1 MIITSTTIISS
12 IVVFLLVMLPLVS
25 FLLFV
30 KAKLAPS
37 GKITIKINGEKEI
50 EVDGG
55 GTLLS
60 TLSNEGIFLPSAC
73 GGGGTCI
80 QCTCQVNVGGGEIL
94 PTEEPH
100 FSRKEVTENYRLSC
114 QVKVRENIEKVL
126 FVIITSD
133 RGMAGA
139 FNTNVLKVAHKAIDD
154 FGKENAQLIC
164 IGKKSATYFKSRGYN
179 IVLDYIDFW
188 NSLSFDI
195 GLNVAQDIILR
206 YMHMDV
212 DKVQV
217 IYNKFINVGRQEVC
231 DEIFL
236 PITPSAELIEDKNKL
251 SDMIYEPSKK
261 NVVEKMI
268 PRYLNI
274 IIWQYLLE
282 SNASEQA
289 ARMLAMENATSNAD
303 DMIKELTLQFNK
315 ARQTAITTEMLEI
328 VSGAE
333 ALN

>member
-1 MIITSTTIISS
+1 MANLKDIRERIKSVKSIKQVTKAMKMVAAAKMRRAQENMEKARPYSEKISDL
-12 IVVFLLVMLPLVS
+12 VATFLLDEQNHKLPEVQVRDS
-25 FLLFV
+25 
-30 KAKLAPS
+30 
-37 GKITIKINGEKEI
+37 IN
-50 EVDGG
+50 
-55 GTLLS
+55 
-60 TLSNEGIFLPSAC
+60 
-73 GGGGTCI
+73 
-80 QCTCQVNVGGGEIL
+80 
-94 PTEEPH
+94 
-100 FSRKEVTENYRLSC
+100 
-114 QVKVRENIEKVL
+114 KVL
-126 FVIITSD
+126 FVVITSD

-139 FNTNVLKVAHKAIDD
+139 FNTNVLKVAHKAIDE

-188 NSLSFDI
+188 NTLSFDV
-195 GLNVAQDIILR
+195 GLSVAEDLISR
-206 YMHMDV
+206 YMNKEV
-212 DKVQV
+212 DRVQ
-217 IYNKFINVGRQEVC
+217 IISNKFINVARQEVC

-236 PITPSAELIEDKNKL
+236 PITPSKDTLENTAQM
-251 SDMIYEPSKK
+251 SDMIYEPSKQI
-261 NVVEKMI
+261 VIERMI

-289 ARMLAMENATSNAD
+289 ARMIAMENATSNAD
-303 DMIKELTLQFNK
+303 DMIKDLTLQFNK